1 MFGCYW
7 FSQKHWH
14 VFSSFSILCVMLEWY
29 TLALFVFR
37 VLLFLSVLVLCWQGQ
52 NNNWQSI
59 EIHQVNYWRHCLFF
73 VEKANKHQQ
82 KMFFFLFFLVARA
95 VICIMRTMVQ
105 ELVSPRYA
113 SKYLLIQIKNS
124 LSISPPSLRE
134 CHFMSHFCYVLLII
148 IFLFIHRILSC
159 DPFVYIHF
167 HVIFSPSPPLYVR
180 YNLVVQVPL
189 FSFLFGWYFPC
200 SVFFSSQVVR
210 IQ

>member
-37 VLLFLSVLVLCWQGQ
+37 FLLFLSVLVLCWQGQ

-95 VICIMRTMVQ
+95 VICIMRTMDQ
-105 ELVSPRYA
+105 ELVSPDTLPNI
-113 SKYLLIQIKNS
+113 YLFKLRTLS
-124 LSISPPSLRE
+124 LSLPPVCVNVIL
-134 CHFMSHFCYVLLII
+134 CLIFAMYCLLL
-148 IFLFIHRILSC
+148 FLFIHRILSC

>member
-37 VLLFLSVLVLCWQGQ
+37 FLLFLSVLVLCWQGQ

-95 VICIMRTMVQ
+95 VICIIRTMVQ

-148 IFLFIHRILSC
+148 IFIYSSHFVLRSFRVYPFSRDFLSL
-159 DPFVYIHF
+159 
-167 HVIFSPSPPLYVR
+167 SPSL
-180 YNLVVQVPL
+180 
-189 FSFLFGWYFPC
+189 C
-200 SVFFSSQVVR
+200 SL
-210 IQ
+210 